1 MLRRVRQ
8 LPNPH
13 HHRSDKGH
21 ESDDNADQPAGD
33 GASQVA
39 GVSVGLAR
47 VTISAPQ
54 RRVDVAL
61 PEHVPLA
68 ELLPEVLRHAGEGLA
83 DDGEK
88 HGGWVLRRTDGVPLE
103 TAQGLFPQGV
113 RDGEVLYLVPAH
125 DSWPE
130 LEYDD
135 VVEAI
140 AEGARRRGSVWN
152 ASTTRTAT
160 LVAAGA
166 LLAVGLIAILLAGPG
181 WSGAAVAGLGL
192 AIVLALAGV
201 TASRAYGDARAGAAL
216 GAYAM
221 PFAFAG
227 GAVLVATGDRVGV
240 LVPLPWLGGS
250 ELLAGSMALLLV
262 AALGGVGVAGSL
274 RLFTAGVVVGLFGS
288 LTALVTIVTDSAGAA
303 AVLLSA
309 LVCGIGV
316 LPLLAIRFGKMPTP
330 PVTLPTGSEAAEGF
344 AGVNAASALDAARER
359 PDRAT
364 VFAAVNRTEEL
375 LAGMLLGHVVLAAG
389 AFVVLAVAGTLSARL
404 LIAVSAAAL
413 LLRSRLFVTLR
424 QRVPLVAGGLI
435 GVGVLGVDLVR
446 DAGPTTLLALTGAAL
461 VLAVITVVAGATY
474 SQRPPSPYLGRAAD
488 MLDTLVVVSVIPV
501 ACAVVGLYDAVGNIS
516 L

>member
-1 MLRRVRQ
+1 
-8 LPNPH
+8 
-13 HHRSDKGH
+13 
-21 ESDDNADQPAGD
+21 
-33 GASQVA
+33 
-39 GVSVGLAR
+39 VSIGLAR

-54 RRVDVAL
+54 RRIDVAL

-88 HGGWVLRRTDGVPLE
+88 HGGWVLRRTDGVPLA

-125 DSWPE
+125 DDWPE

-140 AEGARRRGSVWN
+140 AAGARRRGSAWTP
-152 ASTTRTAT
+152 ASTRTAT
-160 LVAAGA
+160 LAAAGV
-166 LLAVGLIAILLAGPG
+166 LLALALVAVLWTGPG
-181 WSGAAVAGLGL
+181 WDGAPVAGLGL
-192 AIVLALAGV
+192 AVLLALAGV

-240 LVPLPWLGGS
+240 LAALPWLGGS
-250 ELLAGSMALLLV
+250 ELLAGSVALLLV
-262 AALGGVGVAGSL
+262 AALGGIGVAGAQ
-274 RLFTAGVVVGLFGS
+274 RLFTAGVVVGLLGA
-288 LTALVTIVTDSAGAA
+288 LTALITMLTSAAGAA

-309 LVCGIGV
+309 LICGLGA

-330 PVTLPTGSEAAEGF
+330 PVTLPSGTDAAEGF
-344 AGVNAASALDAARER
+344 TGVNAASALDAARER

-364 VFAAVNRTEEL
+364 VFAAVTRTEEL
-375 LAGMLLGHVVLAAG
+375 LAGLLLGHAVLVTG
-389 AFVVLAVAGTLSARL
+389 AFVVLATAGTLSARI

-424 QRVPLVAGGLI
+424 QRVPLVIAGLAGLAA
-435 GVGVLGVDLVR
+435 LGVDLLR
-446 DAGPTTLLALTGAAL
+446 AADGSLLLAVVAGALA
-461 VLAVITVVAGATY
+461 LAVVTVVAGATY
-474 SQRPPSPYLGRAAD
+474 SRRPPSPYLGRAAD
-488 MLDTLVVVSVIPV
+488 MLDVLVVVSVIPV
-501 ACAVVGLYDAVGNIS
+501 ACAVVGLYEAVGNIS
-516 L
+516 F